1 VVHDLSPQGLTAQRG
16 FPVEFSVRGANWD
29 ELINVSQEVMEKL
42 RVSGLVTDLDTDYQ
56 VGMPELEI
64 KPDRQLTA
72 DLGVSIDD
80 VANTLNALVGG
91 VRVGKYSTGGRRID
105 VRLKLLAAQR
115 SRPEDI
121 ARLRVRGR
129 NGDLLPLSALVAYE
143 ERPAI
148 QAITRRDRERAVS
161 VFANIA
167 PGHSQNEA
175 LSYIEGLSRGLP
187 VGYRLVLGGS
197 SLAFKESMSSLLF
210 AMVLGV
216 IIAYMILASQFNS
229 YIDPVTII
237 TILPLSRAG
246 AVFTLLNAGQSINV
260 FSMIGLLLSMGIVE
274 KDSIILVD

>member
-210 AMVLGV
+210 AMGLGV

-229 YIDPVTII
+229 YIDPVAII

>member
-1 VVHDLSPQGLTAQRG
+1 MVHDLSPQGLTAQRG

>member
-1 VVHDLSPQGLTAQRG
+1 
-16 FPVEFSVRGANWD
+16 
-29 ELINVSQEVMEKL
+29 M
-42 RVSGLVTDLDTDYQ
+42 
-56 VGMPELEI
+56 
-64 KPDRQLTA
+64 
-72 DLGVSIDD
+72 
-80 VANTLNALVGG
+80 GG

>member
-260 FSMIGLLLSMGIVE
+260 FSMIGLLLLMGIVE